1 MSEKDFP
8 SSPEE
13 TAAFMD
19 RLVFSDEPV
28 PVDEVPP
35 RLESGEDIVVTTSI
49 RLPLQLHAKLKQLAE
64 ERNIGVSTLIRE
76 WAEAAVAE
84 LDGEDQLISLAEAK
98 RALSRVHPIHRAS

>member
-8 SSPEE
+8 SSPDE

-28 PVDEVPP
+28 PAEQLPP
-35 RLESGEDIVVTTSI
+35 RLGPGEDIVVTTSI
-49 RLPLQLHAKLKQLAE
+49 RLPLQLHTRLKELAD
-64 ERNIGVSTLIRE
+64 ERTVGVSTRIRE

-84 LDGEDQLISLAEAK
+84 LDGEDQLISLADAK